1 MKRFFIDTEFNGF
14 CGRLISMAIVSE
26 DLKNEFYE
34 VLQPNTYIVTNL
46 GDSKG
51 IDPWV
56 EKNVLPILNKEPIS
70 VSEFQAKL
78 SKFLCDNSE
87 MGEITIIADW
97 PEDITHLTKMMITSP
112 GRMIHSPN
120 RINAIV
126 DRTIQYK
133 SLIEHNA
140 LEDARAIAKSYII
153 K

>member
-26 DLKNEFYE
+26 DLQNEFYE
-34 VLQPNTYIVTNL
+34 VLYPETYTANYA
-46 GDSKG
+46 G

-56 EKNVLPILNKEPIS
+56 EKNVLPHLNKEPIS

-112 GRMIHSPN
+112 GQMIHSPK

-126 DRTIQYK
+126 DRSIEYK
-133 SLIEHNA
+133 SAIEHNA

>member
-34 VLQPNTYIVTNL
+34 VLYPETYSYDGRV
-46 GDSKG
+46 

-56 EKNVLPILNKEPIS
+56 EKNVLPILNKDPIS

-87 MGEITIIADW
+87 MGIITIIADW
-97 PEDITHLTKMMITSP
+97 PEDITHLTKMMITGP
-112 GRMIHSPN
+112 GQMIHSPN

-133 SLIEHNA
+133 SAIEHNA
-140 LEDARAIAKSYII
+140 LEDARAIAKGYII